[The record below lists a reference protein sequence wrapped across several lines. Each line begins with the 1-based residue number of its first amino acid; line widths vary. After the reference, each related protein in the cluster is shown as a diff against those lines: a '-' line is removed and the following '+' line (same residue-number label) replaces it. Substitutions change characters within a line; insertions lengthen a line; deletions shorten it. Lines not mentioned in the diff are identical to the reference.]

1 MSIFKKK
8 TSAVDDNGEDKELWC
23 TAGRNLVS
31 IDIMKKR
38 MEFPSKIEPSYD
50 SVILLLSTFPR
61 KMKSVCWKDIY
72 ILIFT
77 AELFIIANIWI
88 LLKCP
93 QVDEWLKK
101 CGLYIYNRMPLSYKR
116 EGNPILCN
124 DKSEP
129 GVHYIKWNK
138 PGMERKKAAWANMW
152 NLQVLNLK

>member
-61 KMKSVCWKDIY
+61 KMKSVC
-72 ILIFT
+72 
-77 AELFIIANIWI
+77 
-88 LLKCP
+88 
-93 QVDEWLKK
+93 
-101 CGLYIYNRMPLSYKR
+101 
-116 EGNPILCN
+116 
-124 DKSEP
+124 
-129 GVHYIKWNK
+129 
-138 PGMERKKAAWANMW
+138 
-152 NLQVLNLK
+152 